1 MVAEITT
8 YMLKISADKLQENI
22 FFTSVKEKKMER

>member
-8 YMLKISADKLQENI
+8 YMLKTSADKLQENI
-22 FFTSVKEKKMER
+22 LFSSVKEKKMER